1 MFFAVV
7 LCHLQYC
14 TLLEGLETL
23 LRRRTLYFTG
33 CELQRLP
40 HGSQIISKRVWA
52 PSIPPLRLKASTRI
66 HPKAKVVETCLR
78 NVWVNKMKAAAST
91 TSAYYT
97 RIPPA
102 FIRAHEHGK
111 CLTLFGTCV
120 VLMPFVYCSYLGMG
134 ECWGKQRSPSVL
146 DRTGQQF
153 RHRKIN
159 GKYWE
164 SGAHFRITSL
174 LSLCPMRCCVP

>member
-1 MFFAVV
+1 MAIAFFTPCVLQFPSNWTDLCFNLLLPKLQRVDHELFRSSSMFFAVV

-40 HGSQIISKRVWA
+40 HGSQIISKRVWD
-52 PSIPPLRLKASTRI
+52 PSIPPLHLKASTRI
-66 HPKAKVVETCLR
+66 HPKAKAVETCLK

-97 RIPPA
+97 SIPPL
-102 FIRAHEHGK
+102 FIRTHEHGK

-120 VLMPFVYCSYLGMG
+120 VLMPFV
-134 ECWGKQRSPSVL
+134 
-146 DRTGQQF
+146 
-153 RHRKIN
+153 
-159 GKYWE
+159 
-164 SGAHFRITSL
+164 
-174 LSLCPMRCCVP
+174 